1 MTVPHKQLFVAVGIV
16 EHDGHFLMLRR
27 VSSVPMWHHKWNL
40 PGGKVAPGE
49 TPENA
54 VQRELAEETG
64 LIVGAPE
71 LLGIY
76 THHWQ
81 LPEHTQQTFLA
92 AYRVLAP
99 SRNVILK
106 EDENDAYQWVTL
118 DEFYKMENHLDGN
131 VEMMRSLYD
140 FDGK

>member
-1 MTVPHKQLFVAVGIV
+1 
-16 EHDGHFLMLRR
+16 
-27 VSSVPMWHHKWNL
+27 MWHHKWNL